1 MTYTAL
7 KLIALASMLWDHLMA
22 SFAAPVEIFLWDTF
36 FPDAASTPGVLLGL
50 QTALQYLGR
59 IAAPIFLW
67 SVAQGFRYTRD
78 RRRYGLRLL
87 ACALVS
93 QVPYLLANRVW
104 TGGVLS
110 DWEIGGNILFTL
122 LAGLLTLCLY
132 ERCRRVHP
140 VLGYIAA
147 AAAVVVGELLP
158 MEGGGGYLL
167 FILLFYWT
175 DHWPVPRRALLW
187 LLVLPLA
194 RWRMLGLLFTDSRG
208 LRVWCLNV
216 LGPFWGVALTFTY
229 NGRAGRPL
237 PRGLW
242 YTAYPLHLLLLGLI
256 G

>member
-7 KLIALASMLWDHLMA
+7 KLIALASMLWDHLTA
-22 SFAAPVEIFLWDTF
+22 SFAAPVQILLWDTF
-36 FPDAASTPGVLLGL
+36 FPDSASTPGVLLGL

-67 SVAQGFRYTRD
+67 SVAQGFRHTRD
-78 RRRYGLRLL
+78 RRRYGVRLL
-87 ACALVS
+87 IGALVS
-93 QVPYLLANRVW
+93 QYPYLLANRVW

-110 DWEIGGNILFTL
+110 GWEIGGNILFTL

-132 ERCRRVHP
+132 ERCRALHP
-140 VLGYIAA
+140 ALGYAAA
-147 AAAVVVGELLP
+147 AAAVIAGELLP
-158 MEGGGGYLL
+158 MEGGGRYIL

-194 RWRMLGLLFTDSRG
+194 RWRMAALLLAGPRG
-208 LRVWCLNV
+208 LRTWCLNV
-216 LGPFWGVALTFTY
+216 LGPFLGVALTFAY
-229 NGRAGRPL
+229 SGQPGRPL
-237 PRGLW
+237 PKWLW
-242 YTAYPLHLLLLGLI
+242 YAAYPLHLLLLGLA